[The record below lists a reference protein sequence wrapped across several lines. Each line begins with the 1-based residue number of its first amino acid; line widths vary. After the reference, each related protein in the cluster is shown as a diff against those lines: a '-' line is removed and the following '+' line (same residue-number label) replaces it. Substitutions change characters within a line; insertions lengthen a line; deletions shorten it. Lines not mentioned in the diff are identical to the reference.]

1 MNESGRPENPERS
14 AGSPS
19 VGEPVF
25 LVVGKIHRPFGLRGE
40 LLMGIRTDFPERLRP
55 GAMVY
60 VGDDHI
66 PLTIQAI
73 HEHGKLLRMVFEG
86 LTGPEKAGKYRN
98 QFVYVRT
105 DDRPQLP
112 EGDYYHHQLIGLHVV
127 SDDGDSLGILTDII
141 ETGANDV
148 YIVRSENNREVLLP
162 AIESVIL
169 DIDLE
174 RSEMRVRIIPG
185 LLPERQ

>member
-1 MNESGRPENPERS
+1 MNDSGRPGNLERS

-40 LLMGIRTDFPERLRP
+40 LLMGIQTDFPERLQPRVT
-55 GAMVY
+55 VY
-60 VGDDHI
+60 VGDDHV
-66 PLTIQAI
+66 PLDIHAI
-73 HEHGKLLRMVFEG
+73 REHGRLLRISFDG
-86 LTGPEKAGKYRN
+86 LTNPEEAGEYRN
-98 QFVYVRT
+98 QFVYVRA

-112 EGDYYHHQLIGLHVV
+112 EGEFYHHQLIGLHVV
-127 SDDGDSLGILTDII
+127 SDEGDILGILTKII

-148 YIVRSENNREVLLP
+148 YVVRSENDREVLLP

-174 RSEMRVRIIPG
+174 RSEMRVRVLPG
-185 LLPERQ
+185 LIPEG